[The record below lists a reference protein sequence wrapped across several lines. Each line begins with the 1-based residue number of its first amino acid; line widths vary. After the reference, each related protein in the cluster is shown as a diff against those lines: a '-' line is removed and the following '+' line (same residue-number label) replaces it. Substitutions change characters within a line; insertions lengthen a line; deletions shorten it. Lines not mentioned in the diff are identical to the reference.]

1 MALNRSHSKEGGVVV
16 PGGERCGDGGTGGTG
31 GTGGRS
37 RGAGGAA
44 GRGPAALRRGQA
56 PGERPSAAGAP
67 SSGPGPVPGPPPRVP
82 PRCPG
87 FPGLPLLPRLL
98 GPHGRAS

>member
-37 RGAGGAA
+37 RDAA

-56 PGERPSAAGAP
+56 PGERPSGAGAP
-67 SSGPGPVPGPPPRVP
+67 WVEPGPVPGPPRVP